1 MSRVADQIVR
11 SFADAKRRDYHP
23 SPELPAEA
31 LDFDDAVDRV
41 AAMLH
46 RIEFITAGRLLPM
59 AGTPTGQVD
68 LARTW
73 AGETPGMR
81 QQFRHRAAAV
91 LEFAARGRELRER
104 PEENVA

>member
-11 SFADAKRRDYHP
+11 SVAEAKRRDYLP
-23 SPELPAEA
+23 APELEPGTV
-31 LDFDDAVDRV
+31 DFDDAVDRV
-41 AAMLH
+41 AVLLH
-46 RIEFITAGRLLPM
+46 RIDFITAGRLLPM
-59 AGTPTGQVD
+59 AGTSTGQVD

-73 AGETPGMR
+73 GQETPGMR
-81 QQFRHRAAAV
+81 QQFRHRAACV